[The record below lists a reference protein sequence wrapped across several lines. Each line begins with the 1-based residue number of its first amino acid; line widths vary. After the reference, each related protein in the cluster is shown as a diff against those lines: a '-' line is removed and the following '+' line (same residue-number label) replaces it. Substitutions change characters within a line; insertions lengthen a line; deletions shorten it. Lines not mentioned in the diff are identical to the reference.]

1 MNRESGSSHSH
12 DTCFLYTS
20 ENLFFAKC
28 LVIAL
33 SADAFCQCVLSV
45 ILDHYGHYLR
55 TGCCSS
61 VLNSLYRSGTGAD
74 DVRRYEAVRF
84 AEQLACQHHVA
95 LLYHRLRRFSDMLTH
110 GKYQFALGK
119 IGTVRRVLG
128 VALSVVRMHAALKC
142 LLEHML
148 FPSFMLL

>member
-1 MNRESGSSHSH
+1 
-12 DTCFLYTS
+12 
-20 ENLFFAKC
+20 
-28 LVIAL
+28 
-33 SADAFCQCVLSV
+33 
-45 ILDHYGHYLR
+45 
-55 TGCCSS
+55 
-61 VLNSLYRSGTGAD
+61 
-74 DVRRYEAVRF
+74 
-84 AEQLACQHHVA
+84 
-95 LLYHRLRRFSDMLTH
+95 MLTH